1 MSRKGALL
9 APLFSFLP
17 FIPIES
23 SIKYHRIMPDATSAL
38 APKSSDTRRPV
49 RIFRWL
55 RLLTHVAV
63 GLVAVG
69 LVFRRVSPAWR
80 ARLTGWWARKLL
92 RIQNIV
98 LTVRG
103 ARPSAQARNLIV
115 AANHVSWVDIFV
127 ISAAHPA
134 RFVAKSEIRD
144 WPIAGWLSDK
154 AGTIFIRRTRRS
166 DTAKINEL
174 IHAVLAEGA
183 TIGFFP
189 EGTTTKGDKLLK
201 FHTSLF
207 EPAVANSAT
216 LAPAAI
222 CYRASDGE
230 LNDAVAFIG
239 ELSFAESVGLIIRQ
253 KSMIAQIT
261 FAPPIGAAGLS
272 RRELALQAE
281 GAIAAILNVAPPHSY
296 HRFTTSPDEGAP
308 ASG

>member
-1 MSRKGALL
+1 
-9 APLFSFLP
+9 
-17 FIPIES
+17 
-23 SIKYHRIMPDATSAL
+23 MPDATYAL
-38 APKSSDTRRPV
+38 AAKTTNTGRPV
-49 RIFRWL
+49 RVFRWL
-55 RLLTHVAV
+55 RLLTHVAM
-63 GLVAVG
+63 GLVIVG
-69 LVFRRVSPAWR
+69 FVFRRVSPNRR

-92 RIQNIV
+92 CILNIV
-98 LTVRG
+98 LSVHG
-103 ARPSAQARNLIV
+103 ARPSAKTRNLIV

-144 WPIAGWLSDK
+144 WPIAGWFCDK

-174 IHAVLAEGA
+174 MHTALAEGA

-189 EGTTTKGDKLLK
+189 EGTTTKGNKLLK

-207 EPAVANSAT
+207 EPAVVNSAT
-216 LAPAAI
+216 LSPAAI
-222 CYRASDGE
+222 CYRTNDGE
-230 LNDAVAFIG
+230 RTDAIAFIG

-261 FAPPIGAAGLS
+261 FALPIKATGLT

-281 GAIAAILNVAPPHSY
+281 TAVAAILGVAPPHAH
-296 HRFTTSPDEGAP
+296 HRFTNSLDEETIN
-308 ASG
+308 SG

>member
-1 MSRKGALL
+1 
-9 APLFSFLP
+9 
-17 FIPIES
+17 
-23 SIKYHRIMPDATSAL
+23 MPDAAFAL
-38 APKSSDTRRPV
+38 APKPSDTRRPV

-63 GLVAVG
+63 GSMIVG
-69 LVFRRVSPAWR
+69 LVFRRVSPARR
-80 ARLTGWWARKLL
+80 ARLTGWWAKKLL
-92 RIQNIV
+92 RILNVV
-98 LTVRG
+98 LLVHGT
-103 ARPSAQARNLIV
+103 RPPAKTRNLIV

-144 WPIAGWLSDK
+144 WPIAGWFCDK

-174 IHAVLAEGA
+174 MHAVLAEGA

-189 EGTTTKGDKLLK
+189 EGTTTRGDKLLK

-207 EPAVANSAT
+207 EPAIVNSAT
-216 LAPAAI
+216 LSPAAI
-222 CYRASDGE
+222 RYRASDGE
-230 LNDAVAFIG
+230 RNDAVAFIG
-239 ELSFAESVGLIIRQ
+239 ELSFAESVSLIIRQ
-253 KSMIAQIT
+253 KSMIAEIT
-261 FAPPIGAAGLS
+261 FAPPIAATGLT

-281 GAIAAILNVAPPHSY
+281 GTVAALLGVAPPHAH
-296 HRFTTSPDEGAP
+296 HRFPSALNEEAV

>member
-1 MSRKGALL
+1 
-9 APLFSFLP
+9 
-17 FIPIES
+17 
-23 SIKYHRIMPDATSAL
+23 MPDAASAL
-38 APKSSDTRRPV
+38 APKPTDTRRPV
-49 RIFRWL
+49 RIFRWS

-63 GLVAVG
+63 GLMIVG
-69 LVFRRVSPAWR
+69 LVFRRISPARR

-92 RIQNIV
+92 RILNVV
-98 LTVRG
+98 LSVHG
-103 ARPSAQARNLIV
+103 LRPESGTRNLIV

-134 RFVAKSEIRD
+134 RFIAKSEIRD
-144 WPIAGWLSDK
+144 WPIAGWLCDK

-174 IHAVLAEGA
+174 MHAVLAEGA

-189 EGTTTKGDKLLK
+189 EGTTTTGDKLMK

-207 EPAVANSAT
+207 EPAVVNAAT

-222 CYRASDGE
+222 RYRGSDGE
-230 LNDAVAFIG
+230 RNDAVAFIG

-253 KSMIAQIT
+253 KSMIAEIT
-261 FAPPIGAAGLS
+261 FAPPIEAKGLT

-281 GAIAAILNVAPPHSY
+281 GSIAALLSVAPPHAH
-296 HRFTTSPDEGAP
+296 HRFADTLDEGAA